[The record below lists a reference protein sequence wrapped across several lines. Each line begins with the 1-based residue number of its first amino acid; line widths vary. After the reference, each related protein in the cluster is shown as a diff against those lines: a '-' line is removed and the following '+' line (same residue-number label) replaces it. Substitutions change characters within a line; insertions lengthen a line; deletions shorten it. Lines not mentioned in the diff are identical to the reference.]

1 MSKKYFFFHG
11 QAFSQEGEHKHITIG
26 DGWRVDG
33 GNKKDHD
40 QVAEVTEEASKRFE
54 ENRPETIQEAAE
66 ILGDV
71 IKKVGKP
78 ERLR

>member
-1 MSKKYFFFHG
+1 MGKTYFFFHG
-11 QAFSQEGEHKHITIG
+11 QAFSQEGEDKHITIG
-26 DGWRVDG
+26 EGWRVDG

-40 QVAEVTEEASKRFE
+40 QVVEVTEAASKQFE
-54 ENRPETIQEAAE
+54 EHRPETIKEAAE